1 LLNSLANKK
10 LEKKIMNKVMLI
22 GNLTRDPELTTTN
35 NGISLCRFSLAV
47 QRRFSSND
55 GEKEVDFFN
64 IVVWRAPAENC
75 YKYLKKGSKVGIVGS
90 IQTRNYE
97 DNNGIKRYATDI
109 VAEEVEFL
117 TSKTA
122 GAEETPSNEVP
133 AGSKTSGK
141 SDVVNTFTPI
151 DDNDLPF

>member
-1 LLNSLANKK
+1 
-10 LEKKIMNKVMLI
+10 MNRVMLI

-47 QRRFSSND
+47 QRRFTSSD
-55 GEKEVDFFN
+55 GERDVDFFN
-64 IVVWRAPAENC
+64 IVVWRGPAENC

-90 IQTRNYE
+90 IQTRSYE
-97 DNNGIKRYATDI
+97 GNDGTKRYATDI

-117 TSKTA
+117 TSKNANGT
-122 GAEETPSNEVP
+122 EEMIVTDAPA
-133 AGSKTSGK
+133 AGSKSTGK